1 MFEEVRA
8 QLDGF
13 FLNVTFSVKIFGT
26 YCVGICPLKPK
37 NSVGPNLFG

>member
-8 QLDGF
+8 QLDVF

-26 YCVGICPLKPK
+26 YCVRICPLKPK
-37 NSVGPNLFG
+37 NSVRPNLFG